1 VGHRAALA
9 RTGPHVQVVLL
20 AAAIAAA
27 YKDKPVY
34 VVRRRHRGLRH
45 SARAREAA
53 ACDAASHSR
62 EPLMVPMPLHFRQ
75 TLAELELLSH
85 GAVAALNK
93 TAPASDRDPRP
104 GGEAHPPHIEY
115 ARRWLHS
122 GSDLERERIFRD
134 AKATLDQWRGRGRG
148 ASGRGDVKLEPL
160 HLLHRDV
167 IRQGDGWDASEVARV
182 FRLPIREVMAIRE
195 RAGRDPSTGKP
206 AIRDEDP
213 VAQARRLHE
222 HGHDRR
228 ASPLSGV
235 EPSTVSRRLRKRD
248 DERRAA

>member
-1 VGHRAALA
+1 M
-9 RTGPHVQVVLL
+9 T
-20 AAAIAAA
+20 
-27 YKDKPVY
+27 
-34 VVRRRHRGLRH
+34 
-45 SARAREAA
+45 S
-53 ACDAASHSR
+53 
-62 EPLMVPMPLHFRQ
+62 MVPMPLHFRQ

-104 GGEAHPPHIEY
+104 GGETNPPHIEY

-122 GSDLERERIFRD
+122 GSDLERERIIRD
-134 AKATLDQWRGRGRG
+134 AKATLDQWRGRG

-206 AIRDEDP
+206 AVRDEDP

-222 HGHDRR
+222 HG
-228 ASPLSGV
+228 LSVRDIARYQAV

-248 DERRAA
+248 EPTQEAA